1 MKKKLPKKLQKYA
14 VLLIITIVT
23 CIGLY
28 IFFNSKEVIA
38 YEPPKPLVEIE
49 KPELRVIENSI
60 ILNGHIEAESMI
72 PVVPFVNGTI
82 IEYLAKPGEYVKE
95 GQILAK
101 IDPKPFEL
109 QLSQAKAAYLGYE
122 KTYKRI
128 SALWDAK
135 AVTRQEYETIT
146 AQRDAA
152 KAQYELAKLQLSYA
166 TVTTPIEGTILTA
179 PQYVGSI
186 GNTSEPVAIIASMD
200 KLVVKLMVP
209 EKHFDLFSKERDRLE
224 AYIIRETEN
233 TSEEVG
239 ALAVIDSIAP
249 YVDAYSKTFEVKFR
263 LSEKLEEFRPGMYI
277 KAKLTYEKRND
288 LLTLPQRAK
297 KSDGSLYIYEEET
310 RTVCWINFD
319 SEIYSEEYFSV
330 PNKYFN
336 KYFIVAGQ
344 QNLMDGQA
352 VNTRVIK

>member
-1 MKKKLPKKLQKYA
+1 
-14 VLLIITIVT
+14 
-23 CIGLY
+23 
-28 IFFNSKEVIA
+28 
-38 YEPPKPLVEIE
+38 
-49 KPELRVIENSI
+49 
-60 ILNGHIEAESMI
+60 
-72 PVVPFVNGTI
+72 
-82 IEYLAKPGEYVKE
+82 
-95 GQILAK
+95 
-101 IDPKPFEL
+101 
-109 QLSQAKAAYLGYE
+109 
-122 KTYKRI
+122 
-128 SALWDAK
+128 
-135 AVTRQEYETIT
+135 
-146 AQRDAA
+146 
-152 KAQYELAKLQLSYA
+152 
-166 TVTTPIEGTILTA
+166 
-179 PQYVGSI
+179 
-186 GNTSEPVAIIASMD
+186 MD